1 MGDDDGGGVVLLGT
15 VKLGMM
21 TMGIFFSNIFAC
33 FIGLVAW
40 CSNRNNKWGRRQT
53 DCGMQFTNES
63 VQRAYLATEE
73 NPYDLDAWNI
83 LLREL
88 QTRRIE
94 DVRALFEKLVKI
106 FPTTGRFWKIYI
118 EQEVRSLICSFDVL
132 FTWE

>member
-1 MGDDDGGGVVLLGT
+1 
-15 VKLGMM
+15 
-21 TMGIFFSNIFAC
+21 
-33 FIGLVAW
+33 
-40 CSNRNNKWGRRQT
+40 
-53 DCGMQFTNES
+53 MQFTNES

-94 DVRALFEKLVKI
+94 DVRPLFEKLVKI

-118 EQEVRSLICSFDVL
+118 EQEMKARNFDKVEKVSNSANRNFMIASRL
-132 FTWE
+132 G